1 MILKLATQTSPHVSG
16 VFNNEERVSEEEIIR
31 HKRPFQQKQMEADAE
46 VVVVVFNTVIYY
58 LFTGCFA
65 N

>member
-31 HKRPFQQKQMEADAE
+31 HKRPFQANKSKWKQM
-46 VVVVVFNTVIYY
+46 
-58 LFTGCFA
+58 LKLLL
-65 N
+65 